1 MSETFTPRDVPA
13 LAERLT
19 QLAEGVL
26 EGRHPVA
33 AEPHRGLCG
42 DCPGRATLCSWP
54 ESMTLREPAPA

>member
-1 MSETFTPRDVPA
+1 
-13 LAERLT
+13 
-19 QLAEGVL
+19 VL

-54 ESMTLREPAPA
+54 ESMTLRELPQTSAGTFSGSGGPL